1 MEGGAALHTVGG
13 RRGLGLLT
21 KARSRMAQPPSG
33 KPGPDYF
40 LEAALA
46 HSSAAEAWEALAER
60 ERLAVAAN
68 QALA

>member
-1 MEGGAALHTVGG
+1 
-13 RRGLGLLT
+13 
-21 KARSRMAQPPSG
+21 MAQPPSG

-40 LEAALA
+40 WEAALA
-46 HSSAAEAWEALAER
+46 HSSAAEAWEAFAER